1 MPLSENNI
9 KLLYQVLDEK
19 KQIMTKDDLGRRR
32 IITISAILPTFL
44 RSMGELVDY
53 RYEVVRN
60 ELVAFGGLLTKGL
73 IDELIVID
81 GSKNYRGIGEERLVM
96 EMISSAY
103 RSIPLFHDQV
113 DLLNKFPALR
123 YRAKLGL
130 FDLVVKVIHQFD
142 PRINDAIKKF
152 NIFSGNFPSGKGAG
166 LWLAIGASFGDILA
180 FFDSDIKSFEGWHVA
195 SIIEPIIKNFVSK
208 QKRIEFVK
216 AYYTRLAVNLD
227 SPEKGFYRV
236 GGRIT
241 RLFMKPFLRV
251 LANRKILVGLEN
263 LNYPLS
269 GEFSGTRNLIESLH
283 FPTDYSVETGMLI
296 EIWKNGWIEKISQAD
311 LQFFQHFPKSDRP
324 IRNMVRQIISLML
337 SELEDCFYPDD
348 EIIDEYII
356 EAKNEIELTWNI
368 IDQIENKLDQ
378 EIKRNLYKDIK
389 SDNLR
394 VKIYSKILREL
405 ISSKEKRLKVNKM
418 PSWKEMI
425 QNLDGKNFQSFIR
438 RRSITYTLEILN
450 KLGIVNL
457 D

>member
-1 MPLSENNI
+1 MSKNNQI
-9 KLLYQVLDEK
+9 KLLYQVLDK
-19 KQIMTKDDLGRRR
+19 KNYIMTRDDLGRKR

-44 RSMGELVDY
+44 RSMEELVDY

-73 IDELIVID
+73 IDELIIID
-81 GSKNYRGIGEERLVM
+81 GSKNERGSAEERLVM

-113 DLLNKFPALR
+113 DLLNKFPTLR
-123 YRAKLGL
+123 DRAKLGL
-130 FDLVVKVIHQFD
+130 YDLVVKVMHQFD
-142 PRINDAIKKF
+142 PRINDAIKRYS
-152 NIFSGNFPSGKGAG
+152 IFSGGFPSGKGAG

-195 SIIEPIIKNFVSK
+195 SIIDPIIKSFLDK
-208 QKRIEFVK
+208 RRRIEFVK

-241 RLFMKPFLRV
+241 RLFMKPILRV
-251 LANRKILVGLEN
+251 LANRKILVGLEK

-283 FPTDYSVETGMLI
+283 FPTDYGVETGMLI
-296 EIWKNGWIEKISQAD
+296 EIWKNGWIKKISQAD
-311 LQFFQHFPKSDRP
+311 LQLFQHFPKSDRP
-324 IRNMVRQIISLML
+324 IRNMVRQIVSLLL
-337 SELEDCFYPDD
+337 SELEGCFYPDD
-348 EIIDEYII
+348 EIVNEYII
-356 EAKNEIELTWNI
+356 EAKNEVKLTWSI
-368 IDQIENKLDQ
+368 VDQIEKKLNQ
-378 EIKRNLYKDIK
+378 EAKRNLYKDIK
-389 SDNLR
+389 SDMQR
-394 VKIYSKILREL
+394 VRTYSKILKEL

-418 PSWKEMI
+418 PSWQEMI
-425 QNLDGKNFQSFIR
+425 QNLNGKNFQSYIR
-438 RRSITYTLEILN
+438 RRSITYTVEILN
-450 KLGIVNL
+450 KLGIINL